1 MLSNTDKIS
10 LINLKLE
17 FWNARLQESI
27 NAIETLNG
35 LGNQFKIDGN
45 ASDIDNYGK
54 IIQVLETEKEA
65 LTNQG

>member
-1 MLSNTDKIS
+1 MLSNTDKVS

-27 NAIETLNG
+27 NAIEALNG